1 MLFGFDI
8 EVFFVLFT
16 LLDTE
21 LLLLVTLF
29 LEFVLLEILL
39 ERVDLVGVE
48 TLVLDLVVLMLLLS
62 LLLLVLG
69 EDIRLVER
77 VPEVL
82 LSLVTLREVPA
93 SELRDVVFLVVRVV
107 VLLVVRVVFCSAK
120 RVVRV
125 LVISAFLLLTV
136 LCIVRSLLFLGVWA

>member
-39 ERVDLVGVE
+39 ERVDLVGVD
-48 TLVLDLVVLMLLLS
+48 TLLVDRLVLMLLL
-62 LLLLVLG
+62 LFLTFGLETLFV
-69 EDIRLVER
+69 DR
-77 VPEVL
+77 VSDAL
-82 LSLVTLREVPA
+82 LSLVIVLEVPA
-93 SELRDVVFLVVRVV
+93 SELRDD
-107 VLLVVRVVFCSAK
+107 VLRDERIVDCSAK
-120 RVVRV
+120 RVERV

-136 LCIVRSLLFLGVWA
+136 LCIVRSLLFLGVCA